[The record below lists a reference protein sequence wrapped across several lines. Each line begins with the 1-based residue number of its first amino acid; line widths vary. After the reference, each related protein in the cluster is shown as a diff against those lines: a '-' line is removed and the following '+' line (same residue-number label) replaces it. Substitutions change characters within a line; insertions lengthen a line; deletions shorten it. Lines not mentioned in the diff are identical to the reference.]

1 MSCFAG
7 RLVGI
12 RWSKIGRLTR
22 GLQEVDFMAEV
33 SPQMILI
40 IAKSG
45 PAQRRKTSRLYS
57 AFDNMAE
64 LALQVL
70 DMLSQNVT
78 MYAQG
83 CLILKPELTLARNK
97 SLGKCGR
104 SGAKIDAKIL

>member
-1 MSCFAG
+1 
-7 RLVGI
+7 
-12 RWSKIGRLTR
+12 
-22 GLQEVDFMAEV
+22 
-33 SPQMILI
+33 
-40 IAKSG
+40 
-45 PAQRRKTSRLYS
+45 
-57 AFDNMAE
+57 MAE